1 MDDALDALP
10 EPVFPVRRAVAAGL
24 TSSRARRRDLES
36 AGRGLRRRRG
46 ADPAPFWT
54 AVAHAQRDRSLIVS
68 HASAAEVWGLWLPSG
83 PAATAHLSRRRPGSQ
98 PRIAGVHGHRLRL
111 DPRTDL
117 VTLGAG
123 DAAFTLTGPVRTWAD
138 LAAAGLGVADLV
150 VLGDSLLRRPNGP
163 RGGIPAGW
171 SHPLASVAELRAA
184 VETCRGPAGTG
195 AAREAVEQVR
205 ERSDSPQETRLRL
218 RLVRAGLP
226 EPRVNPEIALVRDAW
241 GRVLRSTPVD
251 LYFERARLAVQYE
264 GSHHFAQERQYRRDM
279 RRDEELR
286 DVGVETL
293 RVDQAVFG
301 VAEWGRFEE
310 RVRRLLGER
319 GGA

>member
-1 MDDALDALP
+1 MDDALDTLP

-24 TSSRARRRDLES
+24 TSSRARRRDLEV

-264 GSHHFAQERQYRRDM
+264 GSHHFAQEKQYRRDM